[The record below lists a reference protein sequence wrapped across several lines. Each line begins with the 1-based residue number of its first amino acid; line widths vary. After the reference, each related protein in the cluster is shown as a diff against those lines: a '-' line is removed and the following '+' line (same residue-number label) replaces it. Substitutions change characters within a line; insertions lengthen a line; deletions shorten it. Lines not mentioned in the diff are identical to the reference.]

1 MRLQTDFFQCLCGAA
16 NCRGWLGKTPQEF
29 DLEKSGT
36 VNKKPSVQRKKLP
49 TKPAAKIKIA
59 PVQTT
64 DKEHESDDM
73 KTNQDVCLSG
83 GRKRALL
90 VDEFGLS
97 ASQKRLQVQAM
108 EKFHLQR
115 SEPIPRTDGG
125 LSPVAVG
132 GKKRSLEVDE
142 FGLTAAQRHLQ
153 MQALEKLQSR
163 CL

>member
-1 MRLQTDFFQCLCGAA
+1 M
-16 NCRGWLGKTPQEF
+16 GKTPQEF

-36 VNKKPSVQRKKLP
+36 INKKHSVQRKKLP
-49 TKPAAKIKIA
+49 TKPEAKIKIA

-64 DKEHESDDM
+64 DKEHESDDL
-73 KTNQDVCLSG
+73 KTKHDHRLSG

-108 EKFHLQR
+108 EKFRLQR
-115 SEPIPRTDGG
+115 SEPIPNTDSG
-125 LSPVAVG
+125 LAPVAVG

-142 FGLTAAQRHLQ
+142 FGLTAAQRQMQ
-153 MQALEKLQSR
+153 MQALAKLQSQ